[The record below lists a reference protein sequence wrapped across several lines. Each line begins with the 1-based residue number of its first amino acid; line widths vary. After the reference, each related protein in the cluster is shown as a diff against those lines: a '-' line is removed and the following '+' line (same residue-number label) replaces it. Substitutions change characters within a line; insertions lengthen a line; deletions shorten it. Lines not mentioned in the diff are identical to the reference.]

1 MINVIK
7 QSGKDTAYVIEYVA
21 DKETDLADIDTNDCV
36 QGSTCFV
43 IENSSVY
50 MLDSNKVW
58 QAI

>member
-7 QSGKDTAYVIEYVA
+7 QSGKDAAYVMEYVA
-21 DKETDLADIDTNDCV
+21 DTEADLTDIDTNDCV
-36 QGSTCFV
+36 QGSTCFI

>member
-7 QSGKDTAYVIEYVA
+7 QSGKDTAYVNEYVA
-21 DKETDLADIDTNDCV
+21 DKETELADIDISDCV

-58 QAI
+58 RAI